1 MLKGVVFVTQST
13 FTVGMDTQDKIEFD
27 PFYSSANKTYIMKS
41 VRELWDGKGKAHELI
56 EVDDE

>member
-1 MLKGVVFVTQST
+1 MTQST

-27 PFYSSANKTYIMKS
+27 PFFSSANQEYVMKS
-41 VRELWDGKGKAHELI
+41 VKELWDGKGKAPELI